1 MESKLNMAIPP
12 RRWVGYALLA
22 AGLSLLFDTL
32 TFLLTNWS
40 PLKVQMY
47 AANELAVGCI
57 STVAGVL
64 VLLAPTLKRTFLRIR
79 IGVALILI
87 AAAIYGGWEWWMATR
102 TWVPL
107 YMPVSLAQGHIRSPE
122 FKINLD
128 AGFWIFVEVET
139 QVDDEGFACLIGY
152 TSDYCR
158 KNGVR
163 ELRASWTLSDSGRVV
178 ASGSSDRNQGLR
190 GGMLS
195 KARGLGNFSV
205 PSGDHFVLDVEF
217 PEDNS
222 HFNGGHPRLAIVQSY
237 YWSFA
242 DNRTLVF
249 LFAMFLGAI
258 STALFVSG
266 IVENKN
272 RKRAEQ
278 TVSLTSLG
286 PIASGFQW
294 EAEPATKKSDPE
306 RRPLFRARILVG
318 IGLTI
323 FGIASFATVKR
334 WIDTRTFVP
343 VDIPVSLAVGHIRTG
358 PFKIN
363 LKDEYQVRIKTGW
376 ESYFDPNCPTYM
388 HLPKADWFLYKDG
401 QLVKKQIGS
410 EPSDYLGSFDGE
422 NGTYELDLDIQSDSG
437 CLDPGHPRL
446 LVYTNKA
453 DYEDYANPILWAAGL
468 SITLGA
474 SLVLLVVIACSTESH
489 LSSIR
494 ISNSESVGQNFQWAQ
509 RLPLRRQ
516 FSSPP
521 AFALLAAPVLV
532 ILIIIFMVV
541 LQPYPARG
549 LHVKVLKPGPL
560 AATDPL
566 IDPVVVQIL
575 DAGLGVT
582 PEIYINSK
590 PTSWST
596 FGDDL
601 KNELKVRPKWVVYVQ
616 ADPNLP
622 WADIVNAI
630 DVAKRLHAD
639 VVLLTIQPTIMPRD
653 VRSQTKKQK

>member
-1 MESKLNMAIPP
+1 MESKPNMAIPP

-22 AGLSLLFDTL
+22 ASLSLLFDTF

-40 PLKVQMY
+40 PLKVPMY
-47 AANELAVGCI
+47 TPNELALGCLL
-57 STVAGVL
+57 TVAGVL
-64 VLLAPTLKRTFLRIR
+64 VLLAPTLKRTLLRIR

-87 AAAIYGGWEWWMATR
+87 AAAIYGSWEWWMATR

-107 YMPVSLAQGHIRSPE
+107 DMPVSLARGHIRSPE

-139 QVDDEGFACLIGY
+139 KVDAEGVSCLTGY
-152 TSDYCR
+152 TYDYCR

-163 ELRASWTLSDSGRVV
+163 ELRASWTLSDAGKVV
-178 ASGSSDRNQGLR
+178 ARGSTERDQGSR

-195 KARGLGNFSV
+195 KARGLGSFSV
-205 PSGDHFVLDVEF
+205 PAGNHFVLDVEF
-217 PEDNS
+217 PEDSS
-222 HFNGGHPRLAIVQSY
+222 HFNGGHPRLAIVPLS

-242 DNRTLVF
+242 ENRTPVF

-258 STALFVSG
+258 GAALFVSG
-266 IVENKN
+266 IVESTIT
-272 RKRAEQ
+272 KRHEQ
-278 TVSLTSLG
+278 RASLTSLG
-286 PIASGFQW
+286 PIAGGFQW
-294 EAEPATKKSDPE
+294 DAEPATKKSDPE

-318 IGLTI
+318 VGLAILGMAT
-323 FGIASFATVKR
+323 FATVKR
-334 WIDTRTFVP
+334 WIDTRIFVP
-343 VDIPVSLAVGHIRTG
+343 VDIPVSLAAGHIRRG

-376 ESYFDPNCPTYM
+376 ESYFDPNCLAYTY
-388 HLPKADWFLYKDG
+388 LPKVDWFLYKDG
-401 QLVKKQIGS
+401 QLVKKRIGS

-422 NGTYELDLDIQSDSG
+422 NGTYEIDLDIQSDSG

-446 LVYTNKA
+446 LVYTSKA
-453 DYEDYANPILWAAGL
+453 DYEGYANPILWAAGL

-474 SLVLLVVIACSTESH
+474 SLVLLGVIAFSTESH

-532 ILIIIFMVV
+532 ILIIIFMVL
-541 LQPYPARG
+541 LQPYPAKG
-549 LHVKVLKPGPL
+549 LYVKVLKPGPL
-560 AATDPL
+560 PVPDPL
-566 IDPVVVQIL
+566 SDPVVVQIL

-582 PEIYINSK
+582 PELYINSK
-590 PTSWST
+590 PTSRNR

-601 KNELKVRPKWVVYVQ
+601 KNEFKLRPKWVVYVQ
-616 ADPNLP
+616 ADPVLP
-622 WADIVNAI
+622 WADIVNTI
-630 DVAKRLHAD
+630 DVAKGLHAN
-639 VVLLTIQPTIMPRD
+639 VVLLTLEPTIKHRD
-653 VRSQTKKQK
+653 VRAKAKIQE

>member
-1 MESKLNMAIPP
+1 MESKPSMAIPP

-22 AGLSLLFDTL
+22 AGLSLLFDTF

-40 PLKVQMY
+40 PLKIPMY
-47 AANELAVGCI
+47 AANELALGCLL
-57 STVAGVL
+57 TTAGVL
-64 VLLAPTLKRTFLRIR
+64 VLSAPTLRRTLLRIR

-87 AAAIYGGWEWWMATR
+87 AASIYGGWEWWMATR

-139 QVDDEGFACLIGY
+139 KVDDEGVSCLTGY

-163 ELRASWTLSDSGRVV
+163 ELHASWTLSDRGRVV
-178 ASGSSDRNQGLR
+178 ARGSTDNDQGSL

-195 KARGLGNFSV
+195 KGRGIGHFSV
-205 PSGDHFVLDVEF
+205 PAGNHFVLDVEF

-222 HFNGGHPRLAIVQSY
+222 HFNGGHPRLAIEQSY
-237 YWSFA
+237 YWRFEE
-242 DNRTLVF
+242 NRTPVF
-249 LFAMFLGAI
+249 LFSMFLGAI
-258 STALFVSG
+258 AAAFLVSG
-266 IVENKN
+266 IVENRN
-272 RKRAEQ
+272 RKRGEQ
-278 TVSLTSLG
+278 TVSLTSPG
-286 PIASGFQW
+286 PIAGGFQW
-294 EAEPATKKSDPE
+294 EAEPATEKSTPE
-306 RRPLFRARILVG
+306 RHLLRARTL
-318 IGLTI
+318 IGLGLAI
-323 FGIASFATVKR
+323 LGMASFVIVKR
-334 WIDTRTFVP
+334 WIDTRIFVP
-343 VDIPVSLAVGHIRTG
+343 VDIPVSLAAGHLRTG

-363 LKDEYQVRIKTGW
+363 LKDEYQVRVKTGW
-376 ESYFDPNCPTYM
+376 ERYFDPNCLTYM

-401 QLVKKQIGS
+401 QLVKKRIGS

-422 NGTYELDLDIQSDSG
+422 NGTYELDLDIQSDSR
-437 CLDPGHPRL
+437 CLDPGRPRL

-474 SLVLLVVIACSTESH
+474 SLVLLGVIACFTESH

-549 LHVKVLKPGPL
+549 LYVKVLKPGPL

-566 IDPVVVQIL
+566 SDPVVVQIL
-575 DAGLGVT
+575 DAGLGMT
-582 PEIYINSK
+582 PELYINSK
-590 PTSWST
+590 PTSWNT

-601 KNELKVRPKWVVYVQ
+601 KNELKLRPKWLVYIQ

-622 WADIVNAI
+622 FADITSAI
-630 DVAKRLHAD
+630 DVAKGLHAD
-639 VVLLTIQPTIMPRD
+639 VVLLTLEPTIKNRH
-653 VRSQTKKQK
+653 VRGKRKE